1 MFCKQNYKN
10 KEYNVKYTGLFSN
23 WFTVSTLL
31 YVYVNITIR
40 ERKLNPVY
48 YTAPHKGKIYIY
60 GQTSHFS
67 ELVTKKWQINGQC
80 LLLPHYYHLPSMNV

>member
-48 YTAPHKGKIYIY
+48 YTAPHKGKIYTVY
-60 GQTSHFS
+60 MVKHLTS
-67 ELVTKKWQINGQC
+67 VNW
-80 LLLPHYYHLPSMNV
+80 